1 MAPMINTA
9 VYTLARLC
17 NQPLQRAI
25 ERPDVQHR
33 LIAAGMEPPPS
44 SDLAGVRSFIAKDI
58 ARWTQ
63 HVDAIGLDKMEGEA
77 AKR

>member
-1 MAPMINTA
+1 
-9 VYTLARLC
+9 
-17 NQPLQRAI
+17 
-25 ERPDVQHR
+25 
-33 LIAAGMEPPPS
+33 
-44 SDLAGVRSFIAKDI
+44 VRSFIAKDI